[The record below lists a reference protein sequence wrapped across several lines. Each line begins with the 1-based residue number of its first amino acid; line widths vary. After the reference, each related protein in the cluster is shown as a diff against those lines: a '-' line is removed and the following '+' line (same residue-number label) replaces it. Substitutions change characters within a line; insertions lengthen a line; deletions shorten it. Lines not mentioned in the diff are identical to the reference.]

1 MKKTLA
7 LATFV
12 ALVLAIPIS
21 ANSKVKIDTVPSE
34 HAPIDSPTNHETVS
48 LSSFHF
54 EVNQETGRAR
64 VVTIY
69 TYPDEMVYGPNDDQR
84 GPRSTIVQL
93 PGLTYDATAYAVVY
107 DSGGTKAVCATANV
121 YPGLFG
127 HHLKPKNT
135 GACTVTTTL
144 ANHAEDTGW
153 DIHRYQAI
161 DMYFEVH

>member
-12 ALVLAIPIS
+12 ALIFAIPAF

-34 HAPIDSPTNHETVS
+34 YAPIDSPTNRETVS

-64 VVTIY
+64 VVAIY
-69 TYPDEMVYGPNDDQR
+69 TYPDEMTYGPDDDQG

-93 PGLTYDATAYAVVY
+93 PGLTYDAAAHAVVY
-107 DSGGTKAVCATANV
+107 DSGGTTTVCATV
-121 YPGLFG
+121 GKQPGLFV
-127 HHLKPKNT
+127 HHLKVKNT
-135 GACTVTTTL
+135 GACTVTTSV

-153 DIHRYQAI
+153 DIHRYRAI
-161 DMYFEVH
+161 DTYFEVH